1 MCLFT
6 FIYIYFNFDLFRR
19 IYSLLPSFLP
29 SIHLFKKRSI
39 KDFRQGRNYTSVA
52 APIKISVQVIFV
64 YKDFERDL
72 VAHKCFLKEQS
83 CCNFFM
89 PHFLRASPLLMIQKR
104 LWFSLNGSKIL
115 INISKYLRSLKWR
128 GLENGTLFKAN
139 NRNTRKRWEICSKLT
154 IKLFKVNKIHWR
166 RSGIFI

>member
-1 MCLFT
+1 MLYSKPIVITIHKCT
-6 FIYIYFNFDLFRR
+6 DSVYYICKNFDICVYLHLF
-19 IYSLLPSFLP
+19 IFTLILTYSEEYIPSFLPSFLP

-115 INISKYLRSLKWR
+115 INISK
-128 GLENGTLFKAN
+128 
-139 NRNTRKRWEICSKLT
+139 
-154 IKLFKVNKIHWR
+154 
-166 RSGIFI
+166 